1 MLESDSLSDDVF
13 EIWKEVD
20 VDVDVPFIVSLVLLH
35 IIYLFDNYVWIV
47 VLRNSN
53 LRNTINRPLYIVLNV
68 LNDNYNNR
76 RKYVIQCQV
85 QGGIIIILT
94 IIKKVLI
101 IWIG

>member
-13 EIWKEVD
+13 EIWKDVD

-53 LRNTINRPLYIVLNV
+53 LISILMHFTNKTAINCLRILPDFTERVNT
-68 LNDNYNNR
+68 
-76 RKYVIQCQV
+76 
-85 QGGIIIILT
+85 
-94 IIKKVLI
+94 
-101 IWIG
+101 

>member
-13 EIWKEVD
+13 EIWKE

-35 IIYLFDNYVWIV
+35 IIYLFDNYVVWIV

-68 LNDNYNNR
+68 LND
-76 RKYVIQCQV
+76 
-85 QGGIIIILT
+85 
-94 IIKKVLI
+94 
-101 IWIG
+101 